1 MLILYGLPVST
12 YTAKVRIAL
21 HAKGIAFSEQPP
33 ADGYRSDAW
42 RAIVPT
48 GTIPAIDHQG
58 FVLAESEAIIEYLD
72 EAFEGPMLLAGNA
85 RERACIRVLARLHDL
100 MVEPA
105 VRALFPLIRDPAQ
118 RDALPARIASIEDRL
133 ERLEQTRLQFGLGA
147 ERGRWIAGSA
157 FSSADCGY
165 AVTLRLARMLLD
177 ALGHQLAMPAALVR
191 WIDQSADHPAIV
203 AGLAPWRPATE
214 QWLSQSPG
222 AGR

>member
-21 HAKGIAFSEQPP
+21 HAKGVAFDERPP

-72 EAFEGPMLLAGNA
+72 EAFDGPMLLAGNP
-85 RERACIRVLARLHDL
+85 RERARIRMLARLHDL

-118 RDALPARIASIEDRL
+118 RDMLPARIASIEDRL
-133 ERLEQTRLQFGLGA
+133 DRLQQTRLRFGLTTD
-147 ERGRWIAGSA
+147 RQQWIAGSA
-157 FSSADCGY
+157 FSGADCGY
-165 AVTLRLARMLLD
+165 SVTLRLGRMLLD
-177 ALGHQLAMPAALVR
+177 ALGHELAMPAALAR

-203 AGLAPWRPATE
+203 GGLAPWRPATE
-214 QWLSQSPG
+214 QWLSQSLG
-222 AGR
+222 AGQ